1 MITDYH
7 DFVKIAPLC
16 QGHVIK
22 YIIIVLITP
31 FKNKDYE
38 KEVPMV
44 VGKRLWEFACTG
56 YNYLQ
61 QTAFNQLYRV

>member
-16 QGHVIK
+16 KGHVIK

-31 FKNKDYE
+31 FKNKNYD

-44 VGKRLWEFACTG
+44 VGKRL
-56 YNYLQ
+56 
-61 QTAFNQLYRV
+61 